1 MTAAKKTARPRG
13 RPPID
18 PAERKRRNF
27 TFRVTDQL
35 HDQLS
40 KAATA
45 SGRSVSEE
53 IEWRVSLSFSEQ
65 NIVTSTVDA
74 VFEKFLGQ
82 SAVSEE
88 AIKKIARESVFDAVK
103 LLLQYRTPAELF
115 TAWSNE
121 ETSKTGED
129 QITNPLSGATIKTG
143 QGR

>member
-1 MTAAKKTARPRG
+1 MTTTKKTARPRG

-40 KAATA
+40 KAAAA

-74 VFEKFLGQ
+74 AFEKFLEQ
-82 SAVSEE
+82 SATIPEE
-88 AIKKIARESVFDAVK
+88 VMKKVASRAAFDTV
-103 LLLQYRTPAELF
+103 
-115 TAWSNE
+115 
-121 ETSKTGED
+121 
-129 QITNPLSGATIKTG
+129 
-143 QGR
+143 